1 MNNND
6 KKPKKRGRKPK
17 TNIIV
22 NENPV
27 FKNNKFDD
35 VIVCINN
42 PCSFTYQSDTI
53 NDNNEEFL
61 LSNECNIHH
70 CKNCNKELSCL
81 RLLGKHKSLV
91 YFFPPVPITN
101 VGLILVVF

>member
-1 MNNND
+1 MNND

-27 FKNNKFDD
+27 FKNNKSDD

-42 PCSFTYQSDTI
+42 PSSY
-53 NDNNEEFL
+53 
-61 LSNECNIHH
+61 
-70 CKNCNKELSCL
+70 
-81 RLLGKHKSLV
+81 
-91 YFFPPVPITN
+91 
-101 VGLILVVF
+101 